1 MSPAVKFV
9 YWMMISIGYKA
20 RQLYK
25 RMQALMVMVKAY
37 RLKKMRVYINQLQS
51 KFQRAKTMKDYGKS
65 IIWPAPPRA
74 LHVSSELCMQKIKW
88 I

>member
-1 MSPAVKFV
+1 MFV
-9 YWMMISIGYKA
+9 AGYRT

-25 RMQALMVMVKAY
+25 RMQAVMVMVKAY
-37 RLKKMRVYINQLQS
+37 RLKKMRVYINQLQA

-74 LHVSSELCMQKIKW
+74 LHVSLLG
-88 I
+88 